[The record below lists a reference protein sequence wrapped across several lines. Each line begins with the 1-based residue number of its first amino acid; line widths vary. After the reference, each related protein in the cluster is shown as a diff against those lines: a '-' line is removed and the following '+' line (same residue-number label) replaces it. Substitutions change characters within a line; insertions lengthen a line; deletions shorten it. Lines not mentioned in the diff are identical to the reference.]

1 MDLIP
6 VMTLKKK
13 LKRAKVDLPKTQNVF
28 ESLTKSLPKET
39 VQEWKQLE
47 EDAISTRG
55 DALEIYEVQLD
66 KGESHG

>member
-13 LKRAKVDLPKTQNVF
+13 LKRAKIDLPKTQDVF

-39 VQEWKQLE
+39 VQDWEQLE
-47 EDAISTRG
+47 EKAISTRG
-55 DALEIYEVQLD
+55 EALGIYEVQLD
-66 KGESHG
+66 KGNSHG